1 MILLDD
7 IKSLPGRR
15 LPVLS
20 GRVLLIISLFLSF
33 IHLSGFTRS
42 VSRIP
47 GEEKNPALEAG
58 LKALRDGDAP
68 LAVTLLRS
76 SAVEEVL
83 SAEALI
89 GLGVAYR
96 RIGRLSSSLQVLS
109 RVEQHLSGTLR
120 SWIQFYHAQV
130 LIAAGSSAA
139 ADSMLNFLAV
149 ELDGGPLRAEVMG
162 LRLEIARGRGEQGL
176 EISIL
181 EDMVERREGDAA
193 ASADRL
199 AEIVSESNAGKAAE
213 LRSRALAL
221 PGSDEA
227 RGRSAG
233 ELISSEA
240 NLEPR
245 DLLTAGRTLFDLA
258 DWNGA
263 ERAFRMV
270 LSTSEDPNFLSE
282 ARYRLGVSLYRKRSY
297 REAAEILS
305 EVGSTSGRY
314 RTVAAYYS
322 VLAIAASSNRRAA
335 ADALVSFTDRFPTS
349 QYAPRTLRMAGDRLV
364 ESDYQAAR
372 KIYTRLVSDYPT
384 HWGNADILFKL
395 GRGAGDGGESTEA
408 IQWYLQLGRGV
419 YHPYEKAQ
427 GWFWAA
433 RMAGASGDSA
443 SASTYFTRAGERYPD
458 TYYGAL
464 SLIELGREL
473 PEPIRF
479 SEINNER
486 ELVVPEWADHSL
498 STALILLRVGL
509 SKEGEAQLQHA
520 LRRRSLS
527 RDQLYGIWE
536 LSVEGLAYG
545 AAVQIGE
552 RLLRTG
558 TWEDDDPRFR
568 ELSFP
573 IYYSDLIIREAYD
586 RDLDPFLVLALI
598 KQESAFVP
606 DARSYVG
613 ARGLMQLMPATA
625 DDWAR
630 RLRLA
635 PVEDE
640 DLYEPDMNLRLGIPY
655 LARLVNQ
662 FDGSIE
668 KALAA
673 YNAGA
678 ANVRRWERG
687 LIDGRPETFIES
699 IGFSETRTFVRTILN
714 NYYRYRYLWSL
725 RTEG

>member
-1 MILLDD
+1 MILPDNTR
-7 IKSLPGRR
+7 SLSGRR

-20 GRVLLIISLFLSF
+20 GRVLLIVSLFLSL
-33 IHLSGFTRS
+33 IHLSGFTGAA
-42 VSRIP
+42 SRIP

-76 SAVEEVL
+76 SAVEDVL

-96 RIGRLSSSLQVLS
+96 RIGRHTSSLQSLT
-109 RVEQHLSGTLR
+109 RAEQLLSGTLCG
-120 SWIQFYHAQV
+120 WVQFYHARV
-130 LIAAGSSAA
+130 LIAEGSSAA
-139 ADSMLNFLAV
+139 ADSMLDLLAV
-149 ELDGGPLRAEVMG
+149 ELDGGPLRAEVME
-162 LRLEIARGRGEQGL
+162 LRLVIAREKGEQDL
-176 EISIL
+176 EVSIL
-181 EDMVERREGDAA
+181 EVMVERGEGDAA

-199 AEIVSESNAGKAAE
+199 AEIVSESDAGKAAE

-233 ELISSEA
+233 ELVSSNEI
-240 NLEPR
+240 LDPR
-245 DLLTAGRTLFDLA
+245 DLLSAGRTLFDLA
-258 DWNGA
+258 DWNAA
-263 ERAFRMV
+263 EKAFRTV
-270 LSTSEDPNFLSE
+270 LTTSEDPNLLLE

-314 RTVAAYYS
+314 RTVAAYYGAQ
-322 VLAIAASSNRRAA
+322 AIAASSNRRAA

-364 ESDYQAAR
+364 ESDYSAAR

-395 GRGAGDGGESTEA
+395 GSGARDEGESTEA
-408 IQWYLQLGRGV
+408 IRWYLQLGQGV
-419 YHPYEKAQ
+419 YHPHEKAQ

-433 RMAGASGDSA
+433 RVAEASGDSA
-443 SASTYFTRAGERYPD
+443 SASTYLTRAGERYPD

-473 PEPIRF
+473 PEPIHV
-479 SEINNER
+479 SEINDDR
-486 ELVVPEWADHSL
+486 ELVVPEWADPSL
-498 STALILLRVGL
+498 STAITLLRVGL
-509 SKEGEAQLQHA
+509 SKEGETQLQHA

-527 RDQLYGIWE
+527 RDQLFGIWK
-536 LSVEGLAYG
+536 LSVEGLAYS
-545 AAVQIGE
+545 AAVQISE

-558 TWEDDDPRFR
+558 TWDDDDPRFR

-573 IYYSDLIIREAYD
+573 LYYTDLIVREAYD
-586 RDLDPFLVLALI
+586 RDLDPYLILALI

-630 RLRLA
+630 RLRMA

-655 LARLVNQ
+655 LARLVDQ

-673 YNAGA
+673 YNGGA
-678 ANVRRWERG
+678 TNVRRWERG
-687 LIDGRPETFIES
+687 LTDGRPETFIES

-714 NYYRYRYLWSL
+714 NYYRYRYLWSQMA
-725 RTEG
+725 EG

>member
-1 MILLDD
+1 MILLDG
-7 IKSLPGRR
+7 IRSLPGIR
-15 LPVLS
+15 LPVLP
-20 GRVLLIISLFLSF
+20 GRMILIVSLFLSLF
-33 IHLSGFTRS
+33 HLSGFTRA

-47 GEEKNPALEAG
+47 EEETNPTLEAG
-58 LKALRDGDAP
+58 LKALRDGDAS

-76 SAVEEVL
+76 SVLDDEL

-96 RIGRLSSSLQVLS
+96 RIGRLTSSMQVLS
-109 RVEQHLSGTLR
+109 RAEQHLSGILR
-120 SWIQFYHAQV
+120 GWIQFYHAQV
-130 LIAAGSSAA
+130 LIEAGSPAA
-139 ADSMLNFLAV
+139 ADSMLTLLAAD
-149 ELDGGPLRAEVMG
+149 LDGGPLRAEVME
-162 LRLEIARGRGEQGL
+162 LRLEIARGRGEQEL
-176 EISIL
+176 EVSIL
-181 EDMVERREGDAA
+181 EEMVEKREGDAA

-199 AEIVSESNAGKAAE
+199 ADIVSESDARKASE

-233 ELISSEA
+233 ELISSEE
-240 NLEPR
+240 NVDPG
-245 DLLTAGRTLFDLA
+245 DLLSAGRTLFELA

-263 ERAFRMV
+263 ERAFRTV
-270 LSTSEDPNFLSE
+270 LSSSADPNFLSE
-282 ARYRLGVSLYRKRSY
+282 ARYRLGVSLFRKRSY
-297 REAAEILS
+297 REAAAILS
-305 EVGSTSGRY
+305 EVGSKPGRY
-314 RTVAAYYS
+314 RTAAAYYS
-322 VLAIAASSNRRAA
+322 ALAVAASSNRRAA
-335 ADALVSFTDRFPTS
+335 ADALVSFTDRFPAS
-349 QYAPRTLRMAGDRLV
+349 RYAPRMLRMAGDRLV
-364 ESDYQAAR
+364 ESDYPAAR

-395 GRGAGDGGESTEA
+395 GSGARDEGESTEA
-408 IQWYLQLGRGV
+408 MQWYLQLGKGV
-419 YHPYEKAQ
+419 YHPQEKAQ

-433 RMAGASGDSA
+433 RMAGASSDSA

-464 SLIELGREL
+464 ALIELGREL
-473 PEPIRF
+473 PEPIRV
-479 SEINNER
+479 SEIDIDR
-486 ELVVPEWADHSL
+486 ELVVPEWADQSV
-498 STALILLRVGL
+498 SAALILLRVGL
-509 SKEGEAQLQHA
+509 SREGETQLQHA
-520 LRRRSLS
+520 LRGRSLT
-527 RDQLYGIWE
+527 RHQLYGMWE
-536 LSVEGLAYG
+536 LSVEGRAYS

-552 RLLRTG
+552 RLLGTG
-558 TWEDDDPRFR
+558 RWDKEDPRFR

-573 IYYSDLIIREAYD
+573 LYYTDLIAREAYN

-606 DARSYVG
+606 DARSYLG
-613 ARGLMQLMPATA
+613 ARGLMQLMPETA

-630 RLRLA
+630 RLRMA

-640 DLYEPDMNLRLGIPY
+640 DLYEPDVNLRLGIPY
-655 LARLVNQ
+655 LARLVDQ

-678 ANVRRWERG
+678 TNVRRWERD
-687 LIDGRPETFIES
+687 LEDGRPETFIES

-714 NYYRYRYLWSL
+714 NYYRYRYLWSQ